1 MSFFDQIKKERTP
14 AKKVGYQWI
23 MMLIKYDVD
32 GNGEVVKT
40 RTFPGKESDFK
51 FGKGN
56 KSKKKD
62 NKIQRVELE
71 IDGVEEEDLFD

>member
-1 MSFFDQIKKERTP
+1 MSYFDQIKKERKP
-14 AKKVGYQWI
+14 VKKVGYQWI

-51 FGKGN
+51 SGKGK
-56 KSKKKD
+56 KSKTKD
-62 NKIQRVELE
+62 NKPKRME
-71 IDGVEEEDLFD
+71 IDFDDIEEEDLFD